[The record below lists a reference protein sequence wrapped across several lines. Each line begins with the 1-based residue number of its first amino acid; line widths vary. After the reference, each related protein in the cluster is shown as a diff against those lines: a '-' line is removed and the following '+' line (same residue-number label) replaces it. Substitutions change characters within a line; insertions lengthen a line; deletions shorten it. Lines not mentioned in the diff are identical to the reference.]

1 MSQRTNKNWFLCK
14 HKTLMLCKDREY
26 ILKNKHLTMFFNLI
40 NADKCNKNNND
51 TVAFNLP
58 NIHYIFLSLIITDA
72 N

>member
-1 MSQRTNKNWFLCK
+1 MF
-14 HKTLMLCKDREY
+14 CKDREY

-40 NADKCNKNNND
+40 NAEKYNKSCNY

-72 N
+72 NYIRMG

>member
-1 MSQRTNKNWFLCK
+1 MF
-14 HKTLMLCKDREY
+14 CKDREY

-58 NIHYIFLSLIITDA
+58 NIHYIFFSLIITDA
-72 N
+72 NYIRMG

>member
-1 MSQRTNKNWFLCK
+1 
-14 HKTLMLCKDREY
+14 
-26 ILKNKHLTMFFNLI
+26 MFFNVI
-40 NADKCNKNNND
+40 NADKYKKNNND

>member
-1 MSQRTNKNWFLCK
+1 MR
-14 HKTLMLCKDREY
+14 CKDREY

-40 NADKCNKNNND
+40 NADKCNKSCND

-72 N
+72 NQIRMG